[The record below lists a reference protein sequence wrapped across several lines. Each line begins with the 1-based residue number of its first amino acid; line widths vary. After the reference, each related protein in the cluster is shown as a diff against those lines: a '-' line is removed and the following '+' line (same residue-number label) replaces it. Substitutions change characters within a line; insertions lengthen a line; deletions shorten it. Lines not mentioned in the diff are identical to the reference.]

1 MKLAR
6 MEGVS
11 FKTLFSEY
19 ASEYVPCGFQDT
31 EVQTEIFM
39 CEACLS
45 WLSTAQELREHIEL
59 CPNRFWIPGDEVYR
73 CRRRRCVVFEIDGR
87 KVASIPYSRRIA
99 RIAKHFLEEKTT
111 LDDLHFFAFI
121 ALFEVDDYGY
131 HFVGYFSKEWRKSM
145 NCKNSLS
152 CVMVLPPYRHK
163 GYGTLLIEISYEMGR
178 AEGIPGSPERPLS
191 ASGKR
196 VFNRIWQEELLQA
209 VASLNEKGLPLTLNS
224 LSWES
229 GMTIEDVAVAL
240 HQLNAVF
247 FVTKNRPLLH
257 LPSGVIALAKRGRKL
272 NIKSFMWTSLH

>member
-1 MKLAR
+1 MV
-6 MEGVS
+6 GVN

-19 ASEYVPCGFQDT
+19 AAEHVPSGFQKTDAF
-31 EVQTEIFM
+31 TEIFM

-45 WLSTAQELREHIEL
+45 WLSTVRELREHTEV

-73 CRRRRCVVFEIDGR
+73 CRRRRCAVFEIDGR

-99 RIAKHFLEEKTT
+99 RIAKHFLAEKTT

-121 ALFEVDDYGY
+121 ALFEVNDYGY

-145 NCKNSLS
+145 ACKNSLS

-163 GYGTLLIEISYEMGR
+163 GYGTLLIELSYEMGR
-178 AEGIPGSPERPLS
+178 IEGIPGSPERPLS
-191 ASGKR
+191 TSGEK
-196 VFNRIWQEELLQA
+196 VFSRIWREELLQSID
-209 VASLNEKGLPLTLNS
+209 SLNEKGLPLTLNS

-247 FVTKNRPLLH
+247 FVTKASPLLY
-257 LPSGVIALAKRGRKL
+257 LPSGVTALAKKGRKL
-272 NIKSFMWTSLH
+272 NLESLLWTSLH